1 MTRLALFIIACFGLA
16 RGVAAPPDI
25 VVFLTDDQSQLDDL
39 LALLSRGSEGAGS
52 RPVRVFPIAYGTGAD
67 FAVLQAI
74 AEASSSAVYDASDPR
89 SINKVFAQVISNF

>member
-1 MTRLALFIIACFGLA
+1 MAGRYFRVAHDALRAIAPDVLILGA
-16 RGVAAPPDI
+16 R
-25 VVFLTDDQSQLDDL
+25 F
-39 LALLSRGSEGAGS
+39 
-52 RPVRVFPIAYGTGAD
+52 IAYGTGAD